1 MIRGLPKE
9 PVRAHAVMLAMRSG
23 SLYWMVVLFGIVQKE
38 KLCRAVCLGGN
49 HIRTI
54 SVDTIDTRP

>member
-1 MIRGLPKE
+1 
-9 PVRAHAVMLAMRSG
+9 MLAMRSG
-23 SLYWMVVLFGIVQKE
+23 SLCWMVVLFGIVQKE

-54 SVDTIDTRP
+54 SVDTIDARP